1 MTDMRMAI
9 EGIGVV
15 GANGCGIDALA
26 AAVRD
31 GTRPPLTTAEVITKE
46 GTRLLPVYRAGT
58 EGIEEFFAK
67 RELRRVDHY
76 AKMALLAASLALK
89 DAGKPGEGR
98 RTTGIIVAT
107 GYGPH
112 RTTFGFLDSFIREG
126 NAFASPTQFAS
137 SVHNAAAAY
146 AAILLGERGPSLT
159 VSLFEMSV
167 PSALL
172 TAWCWL
178 AEGRVDAVLFGAVD
192 EYSDVLGYC
201 WERYFGAREAADAE
215 MRPLDF
221 ERESA
226 LPGEGSVFFV
236 LSRNEGRGRYGCVK
250 GVEMGF
256 ADRGKMDV
264 PGDGLLFLG
273 ADGHRGTG
281 RLYAPYAAGRENVF
295 CHAPAY
301 GSLPIGPAFD
311 IAIAAREIG
320 LSGPPKAPDHGGA
333 SLEASAGP
341 LTWRTIRC
349 LKIGGHSEFGLV
361 TLASE

>member
-15 GANGCGIDALA
+15 SANGCGIDALA
-26 AAVRD
+26 AAIGA
-31 GTRPPLTTAEVITKE
+31 GTRPPLSTAEVITRE
-46 GTRLLPVYRAGT
+46 GTRLLPVYRAST

-67 RELRRVDHY
+67 RELRRIDHY

-89 DAGKPGEGR
+89 DAGKPGGERG
-98 RTTGIIVAT
+98 TTGIIVAT

-159 VSLFEMSV
+159 VSQFEMSV
-167 PSALL
+167 PSGLL

-178 AEGRVDAVLFGAVD
+178 AEERVDRVLFGAVD

-201 WERYFGAREAADAE
+201 WERYFGTGGAVRVE

-221 ERESA
+221 ERQSA
-226 LPGEGSVFFV
+226 IPGEGSAFLV
-236 LSRNEGRGRYGCVK
+236 LSRNGIRARYGWIK
-250 GVEMGF
+250 GVDMGF
-256 ADRGKMDV
+256 ADRGELGL
-264 PGDGLLFLG
+264 PGDEPLFLG
-273 ADGHRGTG
+273 ADGHIGTG
-281 RLYAPYAAGRENVF
+281 KLYAPYVAGRENFF

-301 GSLPIGPAFD
+301 GSLPVGPAFD
-311 IAIAAREIG
+311 IAIAAHEIG
-320 LSGPPKAPDHGGA
+320 LFRPSSPDPDIANVGTSGGLLLQK
-333 SLEASAGP
+333 
-341 LTWRTIRC
+341 TIRC
-349 LKIGGHSEFGLV
+349 LKLGRQGAFGLV
-361 TLASE
+361 TLAAQ